1 MAPPFARLG
10 RLRSL
15 TACAAATSG
24 VPVTACAT
32 PCVQFRVQ
40 TSCPH
45 CSAFSPILGGL
56 CASWRRS
63 SRRYVRR
70 CSYLYEHMFWRLTD
84 TSAPIGA
91 VHRALG
97 LARALL
103 LLESAG
109 PPGDVGRPPAPSVA
123 ASRQAARLKRHRL
136 ELAHG
141 PVESR
146 ALPSHRPQL
155 RAGRRRWRAGAV
167 LERPQHCLCP
177 ITSPVRSRP
186 CSRALDKRAGGSLR
200 LGG

>member
-1 MAPPFARLG
+1 VAPPFARLG

-15 TACAAATSG
+15 TACAATTSAY
-24 VPVTACAT
+24 PPAPAPL

-40 TSCPH
+40 TSWPH
-45 CSAFSPILGGL
+45 CSAFSPILRGL

-63 SRRYVRR
+63 SRRYVRSR
-70 CSYLYEHMFWRLTD
+70 SYLYEHMFWRFTD

-103 LLESAG
+103 VLESADL
-109 PPGDVGRPPAPSVA
+109 PGDVGRTPAPSVA
-123 ASRQAARLKRHRL
+123 ASRQAVRLRRRRL

-146 ALPSHRPQL
+146 ALQSHCPQS

-167 LERPQHCLCP
+167 LERPQRCLCP

-186 CSRALDKRAGGSLR
+186 CSRALDKRTGGSLR